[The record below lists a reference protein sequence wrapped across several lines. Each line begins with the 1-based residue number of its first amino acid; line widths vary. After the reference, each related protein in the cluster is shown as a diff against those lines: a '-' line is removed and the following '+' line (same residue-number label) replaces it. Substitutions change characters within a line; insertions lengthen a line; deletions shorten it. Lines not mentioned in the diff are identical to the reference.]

1 MFSDGP
7 LLYPGSLSLSHS
19 LHHPSIS
26 DEHLRGSVQRY
37 LHASLAPS
45 TRRTYQVGVKH
56 FLTFTLMHGLVG
68 PSNPLLP
75 ASEITLMYFA
85 SHLANTVSYET
96 VKLYL
101 VAVQDLHRELNFP
114 LKLNDMH
121 RLQKVLTGIK
131 RLTPTKRL
139 DCFPLPLQ
147 FSILFTPTLNLNF
160 PIIWTML
167 CFGRPSPLPFGLLRF
182 SEFTCSGPFDPSI
195 HLSSNDITLVPN
207 SHSPSHML
215 VHIKQSKT
223 VPFRQGHT
231 ITIAESW
238 SPICSVMVMKD
249 YLFQAQPPSSH
260 PLFAFVQPRQWLTRK
275 NLTTELRTIL
285 QHCGLPAN
293 NFYSHSFRIGAATT
307 AAKAGLPP
315 WLIKVLGRWSSDCYE
330 RYIRTPKCT
339 ILEVPRLLANTS
351 P

>member
-1 MFSDGP
+1 
-7 LLYPGSLSLSHS
+7 
-19 LHHPSIS
+19 
-26 DEHLRGSVQRY
+26 
-37 LHASLAPS
+37 
-45 TRRTYQVGVKH
+45 
-56 FLTFTLMHGLVG
+56 MHGLVG

-114 LKLNDMH
+114 LKLIEMH

-139 DCFPLPLQ
+139 DRFPITLTVLH
-147 FSILFTPTLNLNF
+147 SIHSHLKPELSHNLNHV
-160 PIIWTML
+160 ML
-167 CFGRPSPLPFGLLRF
+167 WAAFTLAFFGFLRS
-182 SEFTCSGPFDPSI
+182 SEFTCHGPFDPSV
-195 HLSSNDITLVPN
+195 HLTCNDITLLPN

-223 VPFRQGHT
+223 DPFRQGHT
-231 ITIAESW
+231 ITIAKSS
-238 SPICSVMVMKD
+238 SPICSVMAMKD
-249 YLFQAQPPSSH
+249 YLFQAQPTSSQ
-260 PLFAFVQPRQWLTRK
+260 PLFTFIQPQQWLTQN
-275 NLTTELRTIL
+275 NLTTELRSIL
-285 QHCGLPAN
+285 QHCGLPAH

-330 RYIRTPKCT
+330 RYIRTPKST

>member
-1 MFSDGP
+1 
-7 LLYPGSLSLSHS
+7 
-19 LHHPSIS
+19 
-26 DEHLRGSVQRY
+26 
-37 LHASLAPS
+37 
-45 TRRTYQVGVKH
+45 
-56 FLTFTLMHGLVG
+56 MHGLIG

-75 ASEITLMYFA
+75 ATEITLMYFA

-114 LKLNDMH
+114 LKLTEMH

-131 RLTPTKRL
+131 RLIPTKQR
-139 DCFPLPLQ
+139 DRFPITLTVLHSIHSYLKPE
-147 FSILFTPTLNLNF
+147 FSHNLNHV
-160 PIIWTML
+160 ML
-167 CFGRPSPLPFGLLRF
+167 WAAFTLAFFGFLRS
-182 SEFTCSGPFDPSI
+182 SEFTCNGPFDPSV
-195 HLSSNDITLVPN
+195 HLTCNDITLLPN

-223 VPFRQGHT
+223 DPFRQGHT
-231 ITIAESW
+231 LTIAKSS
-238 SPICSVMVMKD
+238 SPICSVMAMKD
-249 YLFQAQPPSSH
+249 YLLQAQPTSSQ
-260 PLFAFVQPRQWLTRK
+260 PLFAFVRPKQWLTRN

-339 ILEVPRLLANTS
+339 ILEVPKLLANTS